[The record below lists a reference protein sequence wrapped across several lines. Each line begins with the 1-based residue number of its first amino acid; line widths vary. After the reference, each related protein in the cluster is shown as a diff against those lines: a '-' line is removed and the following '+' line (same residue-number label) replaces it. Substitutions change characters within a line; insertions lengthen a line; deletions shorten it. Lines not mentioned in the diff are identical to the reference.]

1 MISSTGQTL
10 GLVTN
15 TAANLGGLDVAQ
27 AQPITFSVGATYKR
41 DTPYGVFAITGNEH
55 YNARYPLV
63 PDNAIHAGAYNLV
76 DAALLWTAPNK
87 HYDVQLYV
95 RNLLNQYTIIN
106 ALESTSYEV
115 TPGAPRIF
123 GVTFGVHY

>member
-1 MISSTGQTL
+1 MGCSPSPA
-10 GLVTN
+10 TN
-15 TAANLGGLDVAQ
+15 
-27 AQPITFSVGATYKR
+27 IIIH
-41 DTPYGVFAITGNEH
+41 AI
-55 YNARYPLV
+55 RLV

-95 RNLLNQYTIIN
+95 RNLLEPVYTIIN
-106 ALESTSYEV
+106 ALESNSYEV
-115 TPGAPRIF
+115 TPGAPRII